1 MALNGLLVPQDGFQG
16 SHPLGAG
23 DFIFSL
29 FDEQRPKAP
38 ALTQDLIIGS
48 LGFFHVLVEVKEYL
62 LTVLDRRGVSFVLK
76 PQQGPS
82 HKAFLLIGAVLA
94 SKQGP
99 NAYGPFVVPAGPGD
113 DGPWDSPL
121 AIVLLMIHC
130 TSHSNRPREGQGK
143 PVGSFLQTIKRD
155 ESRARHDTAM
165 LQLRSLCLKQR
176 PSHGL
181 LEVTWDKGLAA
192 IRIRHDM
199 RLPPFPAP
207 EGKQLPPLQLM
218 SFSPVNEGR

>member
-1 MALNGLLVPQDGFQG
+1 MPTRYLVFFENAKWPRGVSSGVEG
-16 SHPLGAG
+16 SPCPTGWLPREPTIGCWWFH
-23 DFIFSL
+23 FSL
-29 FDEQRPKAP
+29 FDEERPKAP

-130 TSHSNRPREGQGK
+130 MSHSNRPREGQGK
-143 PVGSFLQTIKRD
+143 PVGSFLQTIKRM
-155 ESRARHDTAM
+155 RAVRVM
-165 LQLRSLCLKQR
+165 
-176 PSHGL
+176 
-181 LEVTWDKGLAA
+181 
-192 IRIRHDM
+192 I
-199 RLPPFPAP
+199 PPCCSSDCCVSETKAKPRT
-207 EGKQLPPLQLM
+207 
-218 SFSPVNEGR
+218 S